1 MQDATTDR
9 GGLDG
14 SGTCYHARAAG
25 TMLGRAER
33 ELLTAQA
40 VAEGEGEQ
48 LDVRSAISLELLM
61 AVCAD

>member
-1 MQDATTDR
+1 
-9 GGLDG
+9 
-14 SGTCYHARAAG
+14 
-25 TMLGRAER
+25 MLGRAER